1 MATAH
6 TPDTPPPITAD
17 ALLTTTEVAQLLR
30 VSRTFVYTETR
41 EGALPAIRL
50 GRAVRYRRSDV
61 DNYLAQRAQDST
73 P

>member
-1 MATAH
+1 MATAQ
-6 TPDTPPPITAD
+6 TTESPRPSEVP
-17 ALLTTTEVAQLLR
+17 LLTTAEVAQLLR

-41 EGALPAIRL
+41 EGHLPAIRL

-61 DNYLAQRAQDST
+61 EHYLQRAQDSQ